1 MKLDIARLREGDAT
15 VLAEDWDPKAHD
27 LEIPGWS
34 YQGKVSVEAT
44 ALKDAGIVKVGV
56 VLKSSLSLTCSR
68 CFKEFL
74 KPLTSAFELIYP
86 CDLTQR
92 IIELADDI
100 REELMLTYPQKL
112 LCKEDCKGL
121 CARCGADLNEEKCH
135 CKEEIENA

>member
-15 VLAEDWDPKAHD
+15 VLAEDWDPKTQD

-34 YQGKVSVEAT
+34 YQGKVNVEAT
-44 ALKDAGIVKVGV
+44 ALKDSGIVRVGV

-68 CFKEFL
+68 CFKEFV
-74 KPLTSAFELIYP
+74 KPLASAFELIYP

-112 LCKEDCKGL
+112 LCREDCKGL
-121 CARCGADLNEEKCH
+121 CARCGADLNEEECH
-135 CKEEIENA
+135 CQEGIKNA